1 MIDLPWTTTR
11 CVSLGKCAS
20 PSPGFVLCKMRA
32 AGLLGKLKVLI
43 SQGLWLLSAQDT
55 STRHTYTR
63 WGGGC
68 GTRPPSSPKKRGR
81 SWLCACRPLNTLV
94 LRPLQCPG
102 DARIKANFGKLLPV
116 TLDFMTSPI
125 RIQGPLAR
133 NSDLDFQSTEAPAP
147 GKGIRRE
154 EPDPRGTAAST
165 QPSPSEIDLHP
176 AGRFPSPGPV
186 APGLWP
192 RAAH

>member
-1 MIDLPWTTTR
+1 MGGG
-11 CVSLGKCAS
+11 LGES
-20 PSPGFVLCKMRA
+20 RPSPG
-32 AGLLGKLKVLI
+32 GQLG
-43 SQGLWLLSAQDT
+43 D
-55 STRHTYTR
+55 
-63 WGGGC
+63 
-68 GTRPPSSPKKRGR
+68 RPA
-81 SWLCACRPLNTLV
+81 LDHN
-94 LRPLQCPG
+94 QCPG

-154 EPDPRGTAAST
+154 EPDPRGTAAPT

-176 AGRFPSPGPV
+176 AGRFPSPGSA